1 MNTNEIPLIK
11 VPYPPELTV
20 EDILSRRSEEKLRLR
35 APNQFFIYRLAYIRE
50 LKKII
55 GESISMT
62 RISPQ
67 ISSSWSREPPE
78 VKKAYKELSALT
90 ENRLKEMRKN
100 DTPIFIHENFSS
112 PSPPPPPS
120 PPDDNNTMIYEID
133 VPFYSYFDYFCDD
146 YNYDYY
152 NNCYYSC

>member
-1 MNTNEIPLIK
+1 MNTNEIPLIN

-78 VKKAYKELSALT
+78 VKQAYKNLSGLT

-112 PSPPPPPS
+112 PPPPPS
-120 PPDDNNTMIYEID
+120 QPDENIIIYD
-133 VPFYSYFDYFCDD
+133 VPFYPYSDYFCDD
-146 YNYDYY
+146 YFYDYY